1 MLKKIRKILIL
12 SLLGTILLYAKEDN
26 SSNINTEINEIIK
39 KAEVERKKEEKE
51 EKRREKE
58 AEKIRKAEEKEAK
71 RQSSENNTDKYRET
85 TIDNQF
91 IEKGNS
97 NINNEYNV
105 DTENYLDRS
114 RENTNSKEKDI
125 NTNNNINENTN
136 PILNIK
142 NKEKPKSKI
151 DKSKPVV
158 MAEDREKEV
167 GNQYKDSLMRYIATK
182 DGKILKKEYENKIHP
197 ISSLT
202 KVMNIIVAL
211 DQIDKGNANL
221 EDRVCFTSEN
231 ANIGGSWLNVK
242 SGDCFMLRDLI
253 RAEIIYSANNAAYLV
268 ANHIGKGNI
277 DNFIK
282 LMNEKAKELGMNNTT
297 FYTPAGLPTS
307 MTGKGMDVSTAYD
320 LYLLGKKAIEDE
332 RIREWGSEPELVLL
346 NDKGEQIVYPS
357 RNHLLGYHGIY
368 GLKTG
373 FHNLAGFNIIVSSK
387 IGNIEIIS
395 VVLGHVSNNARTL
408 DQKKEFVSIEKD
420 LKLVYSIGEEIGY
433 FKIKN
438 AKKKKVLGVLSDNIY
453 QFKDTNYEFK
463 TKQLKP
469 EAGKEG
475 IKKGD
480 LIGKLEII
488 YNDKIISEVDILS
501 TEDVEQISLF
511 RRIIR
516 FITFGLI

>member
-39 KAEVERKKEEKE
+39 KSEIERKKEEKE

-114 RENTNSKEKDI
+114 RENTNSEEKDI

-197 ISSLT
+197 IASLT

-277 DNFIK
+277 DNFSK

-307 MTGKGMDVSTAYD
+307 MTGKGMDISTAYD

-332 RIREWGSEPELVLL
+332 RIRE
-346 NDKGEQIVYPS
+346 
-357 RNHLLGYHGIY
+357 
-368 GLKTG
+368 
-373 FHNLAGFNIIVSSK
+373 
-387 IGNIEIIS
+387 
-395 VVLGHVSNNARTL
+395 
-408 DQKKEFVSIEKD
+408 
-420 LKLVYSIGEEIGY
+420 
-433 FKIKN
+433 
-438 AKKKKVLGVLSDNIY
+438 
-453 QFKDTNYEFK
+453 
-463 TKQLKP
+463 
-469 EAGKEG
+469 
-475 IKKGD
+475 
-480 LIGKLEII
+480 
-488 YNDKIISEVDILS
+488 
-501 TEDVEQISLF
+501 
-511 RRIIR
+511 
-516 FITFGLI
+516 